1 MPLTRLVV
9 RLLFRF
15 LPASSPSR
23 LPSHRAPEAS
33 PADALPDRP
42 RRAYVSRET
51 SRPGARAILPASR
64 GIDEAAV
71 GRTIAIANQKGGV
84 GKTTTAVNLAA
95 SLAAAERRVLAVDA
109 DPQGNLT
116 SGLGRRSKESRPSL
130 YEVLLE
136 QRPLESVL
144 VQTDLEHLLLAPSDR
159 NLTGA
164 EVELVSVLA
173 REYRLKEALAPLLPR
188 FDYVIVDCP
197 PSLGLLTVNAL
208 TAADS
213 VLVPMQCEFFA
224 LEGLSELTATLTRVK
239 RALNPALE
247 IEGVL
252 LTMVDE
258 RTNLTQQ
265 VIAEVRGHFKEKVF
279 ETQVPRS
286 VRLAEAPSFGQP
298 VILYDI
304 RSRGA
309 TAYLQLAKE
318 LMAESQMALFA
329 R

>member
-1 MPLTRLVV
+1 M
-9 RLLFRF
+9 
-15 LPASSPSR
+15 
-23 LPSHRAPEAS
+23 
-33 PADALPDRP
+33 
-42 RRAYVSRET
+42 
-51 SRPGARAILPASR
+51 
-64 GIDEAAV
+64 

-95 SLAAAERRVLAVDA
+95 CLAAAERRVLAVDA

-116 SGLGRRSKESRPSL
+116 SGLGRKTRQPRPSL
-130 YEVLLE
+130 YEALIDQKPVEGLL
-136 QRPLESVL
+136 VG
-144 VQTDLEHLLLAPSDR
+144 TDLEHLTLVPSDR

-164 EVELVSVLA
+164 EVELVSLLA
-173 REYRLKEALAPLLPR
+173 REYRLKEALAPVR
-188 FDYVIVDCP
+188 GAYDYVIVDCP

-208 TAADS
+208 AAADS
-213 VLVPMQCEFFA
+213 VLVPLQCEYYA
-224 LEGLSELTATLTRVK
+224 LEGVSELTATLERVR

-265 VIAEVRGHFKEKVF
+265 VIAEVRAHFKDKVF
-279 ETQVPRS
+279 KTQIPRS

-309 TAYLQLAKE
+309 EAYLQLARE
-318 LMAESQMALFA
+318 MLSRGQMALFA

>member
-1 MPLTRLVV
+1 VKQAG
-9 RLLFRF
+9 F
-15 LPASSPSR
+15 
-23 LPSHRAPEAS
+23 APELAEKS
-33 PADALPDRP
+33 
-42 RRAYVSRET
+42 
-51 SRPGARAILPASR
+51 ARALVLSCGLPEENR
-64 GIDEAAV
+64 QAV

-116 SGLGRRSKESRPSL
+116 SGLGRRSKEPRASL
-130 YEVLLE
+130 YDVLIG
-136 QRPLESVL
+136 QRPLESVAL
-144 VQTDLEHLLLAPSDR
+144 KTDLEHLTLVPSDR

-164 EVELVSVLA
+164 EVELVGLMA
-173 REYRLKEALAPLLPR
+173 REYRLKEALAPVVAGY
-188 FDYVIVDCP
+188 DYVLVDCP

-224 LEGLSELTATLTRVK
+224 LEGLSELTATLARVK

-265 VIAEVRGHFKEKVF
+265 VMGEIREHFKDKVF
-279 ETQVPRS
+279 RTTIPRS
-286 VRLAEAPSFGQP
+286 VRLGEAPSFGKP
-298 VILYDI
+298 ILLYDI
-304 RSRGA
+304 KSRGSE
-309 TAYLQLAKE
+309 AYLDLAKE
-318 LMAESQMALFA
+318 VMAHEKKGTRQGALRTTA
-329 R
+329 GS